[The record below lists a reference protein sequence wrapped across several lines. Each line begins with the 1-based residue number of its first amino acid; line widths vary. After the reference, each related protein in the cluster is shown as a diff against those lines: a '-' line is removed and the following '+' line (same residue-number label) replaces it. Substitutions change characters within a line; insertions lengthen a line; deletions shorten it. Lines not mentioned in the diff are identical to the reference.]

1 MANWSDILD
10 DVQTYQNSID
20 RLNTIRQEYL
30 EKINSITGRNV
41 ISYYSGWLKNS
52 NGPNLQINDND
63 INALMNAVYKLDK
76 SKGLD
81 IILHTPGGDIAATE
95 SIVNYLQSI
104 FPNNIRAIIP
114 QLSMSAG
121 TMIAL
126 SCNTIMMGK
135 QSSLGPIDPQFGGIA
150 CQGILDEY
158 QRALDDVS
166 KNPNSLG
173 LWQTIISKYH
183 PTLIGDC
190 ENAVK
195 WSKEL
200 AAKWL
205 QRVNKTIA
213 MASVENLFI
222 SHANSYSHSRH
233 ISREECKDIGL
244 NIEYMESNQELQDA
258 ILSLHHCYM
267 ILFDKWCYSK
277 IVENHKG
284 NHYLQTY
291 AET

>member
-1 MANWSDILD
+1 MANWSEILD
-10 DVQTYQNSID
+10 QVQTYQDSIGK
-20 RLNTIRQEYL
+20 LNEIRQSFL
-30 EKINSITGRNV
+30 TKINSITGRNV

-52 NGPNLQINDND
+52 DAPNLCINDVD
-63 INALMNAVYKLDK
+63 INALMNAIYKLDK
-76 SKGLD
+76 TKGLD

-104 FPNNIRAIIP
+104 FPDNVRAIIP

-126 SCNTIMMGK
+126 SCNSIVMSK
-135 QSSLGPIDPQFGGIA
+135 HSSLGPIDPQFNGVA

-158 QRALDDVS
+158 QRAISDIS
-166 KNPNSLG
+166 ANPSALG
-173 LWQTIISKYH
+173 LWQTIIGKYH

-200 AAKWL
+200 ATKWL
-205 QRVNKTIA
+205 KRVNPNID
-213 MASVENLFI
+213 MQSVENLFI
-222 SHANSYSHSRH
+222 SHANTYSHSRH
-233 ISREECKDIGL
+233 ISREECKNVGL
-244 NIEYMESNQELQDA
+244 KIEYLESSQDLQDA

-267 ILFDKWCYSK
+267 ILFDKWRYSK
-277 IVENHKG
+277 IVENHIG
-284 NHYLQTY
+284 GHYLQTY